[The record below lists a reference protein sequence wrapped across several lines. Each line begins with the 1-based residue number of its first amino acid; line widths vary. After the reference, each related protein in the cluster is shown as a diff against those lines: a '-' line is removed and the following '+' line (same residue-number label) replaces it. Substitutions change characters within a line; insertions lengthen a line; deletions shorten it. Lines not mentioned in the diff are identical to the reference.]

1 MQDGGAPKDIV
12 GNIEAPCKLQL
23 IHIVESF
30 HTNLI

>member
-1 MQDGGAPKDIV
+1 MQDGGAPEDIA
-12 GNIEAPCKLQL
+12 GNIEVSCKLQL